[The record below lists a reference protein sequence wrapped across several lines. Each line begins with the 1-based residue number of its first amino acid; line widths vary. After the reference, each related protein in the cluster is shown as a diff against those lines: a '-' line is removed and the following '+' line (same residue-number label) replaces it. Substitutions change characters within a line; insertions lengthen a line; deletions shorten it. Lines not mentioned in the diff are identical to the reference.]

1 MLLNSTFKLFKQTKN
16 LFNNVMLY
24 SFDLSNCM
32 AIIDKNQYTI
42 NYIILIINQKSSIKT
57 HSQNTN

>member
-1 MLLNSTFKLFKQTKN
+1 MLLNSTFKLFKQIKN
-16 LFNNVMLY
+16 LFSNIILY

-42 NYIILIINQKSSIKT
+42 NNIILIINKKSSVKA
-57 HSQNTN
+57 HSQNMN

>member
-1 MLLNSTFKLFKQTKN
+1 MLLNSTFKLFKQIKN
-16 LFNNVMLY
+16 LFNNVILY

-42 NYIILIINQKSSIKT
+42 NNIILIINKKSSVKA
-57 HSQNTN
+57 HSQNMN